1 MKKKY
6 TKLKVYVLKMKEK
19 KEEKSEEKHE
29 EKHKKTLHR
38 SEPVKESSS
47 DTDLSNSGWTLWR
60 VCWRRVRGDG

>member
-19 KEEKSEEKHE
+19 TEETSEEKHE

-47 DTDLSNSGWTLWR
+47 DSDLSNSGWTLWR
-60 VCWRRVRGDG
+60 VCWRGVRGDG

>member
-1 MKKKY
+1 M
-6 TKLKVYVLKMKEK
+6 LKMKEK

-29 EKHKKTLHR
+29 EKPLHR

-47 DTDLSNSGWTLWR
+47 DSDLSNSGWTLWR